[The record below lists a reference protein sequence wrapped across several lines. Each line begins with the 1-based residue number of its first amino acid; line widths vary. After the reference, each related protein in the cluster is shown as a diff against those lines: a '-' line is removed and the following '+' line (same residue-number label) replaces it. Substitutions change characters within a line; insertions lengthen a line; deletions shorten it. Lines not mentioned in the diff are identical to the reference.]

1 MARNLITTKELVGT
15 KVLGGKD
22 GTQRIGKVHCCV
34 FHPTEKR
41 VIGFLIKRPDL
52 LLMFHR
58 ADSFVTLDGFTCG
71 TGTGSC
77 GPNTLPEYEVD
88 ATKEL
93 DFNFVIVPIKK

>member
-1 MARNLITTKELVGT
+1 MNHCDTSYLKLKNENGDEILIYSDKKFTFNVHNYSQTALYNAEHREDLKDENTT
-15 KVLGGKD
+15 
-22 GTQRIGKVHCCV
+22 
-34 FHPTEKR
+34 
-41 VIGFLIKRPDL
+41 
-52 LLMFHR
+52 
-58 ADSFVTLDGFTCG
+58 FVTLDGFTCG